1 MPCLIKLSD
10 WLKWRAKKLEVMIFY
25 SFFIISVLVKTEVKR
40 FFTIDKF
47 LVTAQASS
55 HPKPPVRLAIL
66 ARDAA
71 ACVSIKNI
79 MNCSHFVVDEDTNSL
94 RRLILFKYG
103 QTLVWHWYLHSAQ
116 ISCSSWFVAFYP
128 HCESMCLFLVSKGLP
143 NTHIWTWL
151 RFNLSL

>member
-1 MPCLIKLSD
+1 
-10 WLKWRAKKLEVMIFY
+10 MIFY

-71 ACVSIKNI
+71 TCVGIKNI

-94 RRLILFKYG
+94 RRLILFKYR
-103 QTLVWHWYLHSAQ
+103 QALV
-116 ISCSSWFVAFYP
+116 
-128 HCESMCLFLVSKGLP
+128 
-143 NTHIWTWL
+143 
-151 RFNLSL
+151 